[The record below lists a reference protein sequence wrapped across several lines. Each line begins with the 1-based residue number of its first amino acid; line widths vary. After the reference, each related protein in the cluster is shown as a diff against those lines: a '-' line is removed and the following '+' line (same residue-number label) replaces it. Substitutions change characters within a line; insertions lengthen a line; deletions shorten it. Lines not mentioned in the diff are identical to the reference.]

1 MKTKEIIVTQAGLVK
16 LEEELNYLKT
26 DKRKDVAE
34 KIKVARGYGD
44 LSENSEYDEAKNE
57 QGIVESRIAELE
69 KMLKNVHILDEDEV
83 STDYVMVGSHVR
95 VKDSDG
101 DIDEY
106 DIVGSTEAD
115 PVNGKISDESPVG
128 AALMGHRVNDV
139 VNVTLPND
147 SVISY
152 TVLEIGKV
160 EL

>member
-1 MKTKEIIVTQAGLVK
+1 MKTKEVIVTQAGLVK

-26 DKRKDVAE
+26 AKRKDVAE

-115 PVNGKISDESPVG
+115 PMSGKISDESPVG
-128 AALMGHRVNDV
+128 AALMGHRLNDV

-152 TVLEIGKV
+152 TILEIGKV